1 VPFNIGAGE
10 ILLILLVALIVL
22 GPDKLPGAARQV
34 GRTVGE
40 LRRLSTGFQAELKDA
55 LKEPVEG
62 TPATAASGPAPKA
75 KALPPAEADGSEPEV
90 DAGPLAAPKR
100 PAPAKPVD
108 TEPEATQPVARQ
120 PEPAEGPGTNGTS
133 PAS

>member
-1 VPFNIGAGE
+1 MPFNIGAGE

-62 TPATAASGPAPKA
+62 TPVTAASAPAPKA
-75 KALPPAEADGSEPEV
+75 NALPAAEPAGTDVDV
-90 DAGPLAAPKR
+90 DAGPLSAPKR
-100 PAPAKPVD
+100 PAPAKAV
-108 TEPEATQPVARQ
+108 EPAELVESRDRR
-120 PEPAEGPGTNGTS
+120 PEPAEGPGTNGAS
-133 PAS
+133 PAT